1 MLMRERRFIQHD
13 EPLPTIERRKIWMYI
28 GFQVVGVAACV
39 AISQTI
45 AAIGAGHFFCSLY
58 SSDRGMTWLLCLT

>member
-13 EPLPTIERRKIWMYI
+13 EPLLRIERKKIWMYI

-45 AAIGAGHFFCSLY
+45 AAIGAGYFFFFFFLPSLFV
-58 SSDRGMTWLLCLT
+58 